1 MTRTAVEID
10 GVAKTFRIAT
20 EPAHSVKER
29 LVRLVTRGRGGF
41 EEFNA
46 LGGIDASI
54 ASGETVGIVGHN
66 GSGKSTLLKCIAG
79 IITPSTGTVRVRG
92 RLTSLLELGAGFHPD
107 LTGRDNVYINAAF
120 YGMGRREI
128 DRIFDAIVDF
138 AELERFID
146 EPVKHY
152 SSGMYVRLGFA
163 VAVNL
168 DPDVLLVDEVLAVGD
183 EVFQA
188 KCISRIKQFQSEG
201 RTIVFVTHDA
211 ETVRRVCDRALVL
224 DHGRLVLDG
233 EPGDAIRVFRDHLH
247 GRAEA
252 TTDGD
257 PAEAP
262 AWGGPIAGVRTF
274 HDHEAERRHLEPG
287 EALTI
292 DVSVRPVRPI
302 AEPVLS
308 IEVGDRLGRPIYHV
322 DSDALGRP
330 LAPIAGEHIARIT
343 LGNLWLLDGDYRIS
357 LKLTDRATGEVLDW
371 RDRATTFTVSGS
383 TRADGIVALDVRF
396 D

>member
-1 MTRTAVEID
+1 MSRTAVEITD
-10 GVAKTFRIAT
+10 VAKTFRIAT

-29 LVRLVTRGRGGF
+29 LVRAVRRQRGGF
-41 EEFNA
+41 TEFEA
-46 LGGIDASI
+46 LAGVGAEIST
-54 ASGETVGIVGHN
+54 GETIGIIGHN

-79 IITPSTGTVRVRG
+79 IITPDRGQVRVRG

-138 AELERFID
+138 AELDRFID

-183 EVFQA
+183 EVFQN
-188 KCISRIKQFQSEG
+188 KCLSRIKQFQREG

-233 EPGDAIRVFRDHLH
+233 EPGEAIRVFRDHLH
-247 GRAEA
+247 GRADA
-252 TTDGD
+252 PTDQ
-257 PAEAP
+257 AASEV
-262 AWGGPIAGVRTF
+262 WSSPIAGVRLH
-274 HDHEAERRHLEPG
+274 HDHATERPHLAPG
-287 EALTI
+287 ETLVVDVALHPTEPI
-292 DVSVRPVRPI
+292 DQ
-302 AEPVLS
+302 PVLS
-308 IEVGDRLGRPIYHV
+308 LEIADRTGRPIYHV
-322 DSDALGRP
+322 DTDALGRP
-330 LAPIAGEHIARIT
+330 LAPITGAHTARIT
-343 LGNLWLLDGDYRIS
+343 IGQLWLLDGEFRLS
-357 LKLTDRATGEVLDW
+357 LKLTDRASGEVLDW
-371 RDRATTFTVSGS
+371 RERAAVFTISGAN
-383 TRADGIVALDVRF
+383 RADGIVALDVRV